1 MSTTKEAISE
11 DQIRKAIKEIID
23 DAPLH
28 VLQDFVYETMLKAYA
43 EEDEQTRETLT
54 ELVREWG

>member
-11 DQIRKAIKEIID
+11 DQVHKAIKAIID

-28 VLQDFVYETMLKAYA
+28 VLQGYVYETMLMYYEK
-43 EEDEQTRETLT
+43 EDAQTRAAVIEQIK
-54 ELVREWG
+54 E